1 MNGSCLNGCDRGVNG
16 EKCDKG
22 TSIKNKKCI
31 ILSIWILQTPK
42 SINIL
47 SVI

>member
-22 TSIKNKKCI
+22 TSIKNKKWI

-42 SINIL
+42 SIHIL